1 MFHCADDLQCA
12 RFDRASDVMPRF
24 GPTFPA
30 FDVWQKMSESEQ
42 DALLGSM
49 ERSRRRNGLVG
60 ILIAVLLM
68 AATGGALYLA
78 SLVRP

>member
-1 MFHCADDLQCA
+1 MA
-12 RFDRASDVMPRF
+12 RF

-30 FDVWQKMSESEQ
+30 FDVWEKMSESEQ
-42 DALLGSM
+42 DALLASM
-49 ERSRRRNGLVG
+49 ERSRRRSGLVG
-60 ILIAVLLM
+60 ILIALLLM